1 MLKSFNTEISRHI
14 ALTVHLNC
22 RSCRQYI
29 KPTLTGHLSCRS
41 CRQYI
46 KPTSAP
52 PVDSSF
58 SRHSLQSEIP
68 LLQVAA
74 LIFIL
79 LFLISETNEEDNFFP
94 NKDDS
99 HSYANSNK
107 ANTWLYNPHTQRSIF
122 NDIWIQQSNLEL
134 FISAVHMQCKYLYWL
149 YFNKYKITTIPLLQ
163 PHPQATAFLLAT
175 MWFARTPSD
184 AFCYHK
190 HTMSCLPF
198 VLDVLPLV
206 IYNHTSSQRASVHI
220 TLVAIYPSNTFIPNF
235 IKRSWQRK

>member
-1 MLKSFNTEISRHI
+1 
-14 ALTVHLNC
+14 
-22 RSCRQYI
+22 
-29 KPTLTGHLSCRS
+29 
-41 CRQYI
+41 
-46 KPTSAP
+46 
-52 PVDSSF
+52 
-58 SRHSLQSEIP
+58 
-68 LLQVAA
+68 
-74 LIFIL
+74 
-79 LFLISETNEEDNFFP
+79 
-94 NKDDS
+94 
-99 HSYANSNK
+99 
-107 ANTWLYNPHTQRSIF
+107 
-122 NDIWIQQSNLEL
+122 
-134 FISAVHMQCKYLYWL
+134 MQCKYLYWL

-235 IKRSWQRK
+235 YERSSQRKIRISHFFLICVTGLNKSFKKSGKICILHFILP